1 MASNVLVT
9 WRKMHRYKWLL
20 PDLAVK
26 VWKRVWEHDVLGRAA
41 QLAYLF
47 LLSLFP
53 FVLFF
58 TALMGTFVE
67 SNADLRTRLLDYF
80 GAFAPMETRSLFNR
94 TVDEISAASGAGKVV
109 LGFLTGIWIASFG
122 TGAIQE
128 GLRLAH
134 GVRETRPWWKT
145 ILGTLLLTVVFVVL
159 GAFTMGVMLYG
170 RLIGGLLAANLGLDT
185 AFHLA
190 WRVLQWPLLLV
201 LAFAFSVLNYRFALD
216 LHAPHGRRV
225 VPGSLVAVGLWLAAS
240 FGLRLYLFLVPSYS
254 RVYGSLGAVIA
265 LLLWLYLTGAAILIG
280 GEVNAECERAAGAR
294 RLANSLPPEL
304 RRGVSGRTPAGRA
317 R

>member
-1 MASNVLVT
+1 
-9 WRKMHRYKWLL
+9 MHRFKWLL
-20 PDLAVK
+20 PDLAARM
-26 VWKRVWEHDVLGRAA
+26 WQRVWEHDVLGRAA

-67 SNADLRTRLLDYF
+67 SNAELRMRLLDYF
-80 GAFAPMETRSLFNR
+80 GAFAPLETRSLFNR

-122 TGAIQE
+122 IGAIQE

-134 GVRETRPWWKT
+134 GIRETRPWWKT
-145 ILGTLLLTVVFVVL
+145 SLGTLLLTVVFVVL
-159 GAFTMGVMLYG
+159 GASTMGLVLCG
-170 RLIGGLLAANLGLDT
+170 RMIAEILAANLGLGT

-190 WRVLQWPLLLV
+190 WRVLQWPLLLA
-201 LAFAFSVLNYRFALD
+201 LAFAFSVLNYRFALG
-216 LHAPHGRRV
+216 LRAPHGRRV
-225 VPGSLVAVGLWLAAS
+225 VPGSVVAVGLWLAAS
-240 FGLRLYLFLVPSYS
+240 FALRLYLFLAPSYS

-280 GEVNAECERAAGAR
+280 GEVNAECERAG
-294 RLANSLPPEL
+294 L
-304 RRGVSGRTPAGRA
+304 RRSAADQIIPS
-317 R
+317 